1 MEPSRAHSFSLAS
14 RKAAIPTTAEGA
26 IGDSIAGATE
36 VAIGDSTVVATG
48 DSTVVA
54 TGVVT
59 GGRLVVA
66 RAVAGTCAH
75 AANIVSFVPS
85 RCVRSIIRT

>member
-1 MEPSRAHSFSLAS
+1 MMEPSRAHSFSLAS

-26 IGDSIAGATE
+26 TEGSIAVAIGDSIAVATE
-36 VAIGDSTVVATG
+36 GSIVEAIV
-48 DSTVVA
+48 
-54 TGVVT
+54 VVT